1 MSDEK
6 IKTKKKDKS
15 FWKELGEAAL
25 AVTSLVF
32 VLKGNNKTPN
42 SKSLES
48 VECLVNYQFF

>member
-1 MSDEK
+1 MSDER

-42 SKSLES
+42 SKS
-48 VECLVNYQFF
+48 